1 MENTVSAIKQDQLPY
16 EFEKATQELITVLTA
31 FGEEQ
36 INTVPPTGG
45 WTAGQ
50 VGEHLF
56 KSDSAIL
63 NALHGPVKETA
74 RLPDAYVD
82 DINSAFLDFGTK
94 MNAPDIIV
102 PAADVQHEKEALIMA
117 LKSTRELLGKAV
129 RSLDLSLTCT
139 EPVMSNIVGEWTR
152 QEYINFV
159 ISHTHRHIHQL
170 KKIHKN
176 LQ

>member
-1 MENTVSAIKQDQLPY
+1 MTQQVAIRQDELLLAFKQ
-16 EFEKATQELITVLTA
+16 ATQELITVLTA
-31 FGEEQ
+31 FDQ
-36 INTVPPTGG
+36 DQVNSIPSTGG

-63 NALHGPVKETA
+63 NTLYGPVKETT
-74 RLPDAYVD
+74 REPDEYVD
-82 DINSAFLDFGTK
+82 NINGQFLDFSTK
-94 MNAPDIIV
+94 MQAPDLII
-102 PAADVQHEKEALIMA
+102 PAYDVYHDKPTLIMA
-117 LKSTRELLGKAV
+117 LKSNRDLIGNAIQ
-129 RSLDLSLTCT
+129 SLDLSLTCT
-139 EPVMSNIVGEWTR
+139 DPVLSDIVGEWTR

-170 KKIHKN
+170 KNIHKN

>member
-1 MENTVSAIKQDQLPY
+1 MMQQIAISQDQLPF
-16 EFEKATQELITVLTA
+16 EFEKATQELIRVLTA
-31 FGEEQ
+31 FEQEQ
-36 INTVPPTGG
+36 INIVPTYGG

-63 NALHGPVKETA
+63 NALHGPVKETK
-74 RLPDAYVD
+74 RVPDKNVEE
-82 DINSAFLDFGTK
+82 INAAFLDFSTK
-94 MNAPDIIV
+94 MKSPDIII
-102 PAADVQHEKEALIMA
+102 PADNVDHDKDTLIMA
-117 LKSTRELLGKAV
+117 LKSNRDLMGKAI

-139 EPVMSNIVGEWTR
+139 DPVMSAVVGEWTR
-152 QEYINFV
+152 LEYINFV
-159 ISHTHRHIHQL
+159 ISHTHRHINQL